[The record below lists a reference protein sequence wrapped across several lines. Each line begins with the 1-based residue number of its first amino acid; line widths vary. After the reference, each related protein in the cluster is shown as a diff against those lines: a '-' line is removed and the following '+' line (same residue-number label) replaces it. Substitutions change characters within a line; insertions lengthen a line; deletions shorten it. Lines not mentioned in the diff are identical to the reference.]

1 LNSSYSIQDLCDQ
14 TGLPRRTIHFYTQQ
28 GLLPPPEGAG
38 LGSRYG
44 EIHLLRLQAIPRL
57 RQQGL
62 RLDQIRQEFSQ
73 LDPQSLRDLLLQA
86 PPSTKPATTVD
97 AQEFVHYQFGSGIS
111 LNAPVRLPSV
121 ERRKLEKLL
130 QEALRIFQSEFL
142 TSDKD

>member
-1 LNSSYSIQDLCDQ
+1 
-14 TGLPRRTIHFYTQQ
+14 
-28 GLLPPPEGAG
+28 
-38 LGSRYG
+38 
-44 EIHLLRLQAIPRL
+44 
-57 RQQGL
+57 
-62 RLDQIRQEFSQ
+62 

-121 ERRKLEKLL
+121 ERRKLEKLI